1 LHSLT
6 KLWKLKEMSNTALQD
21 IQRALKIIRANID
34 KSNYDTKLA
43 ALELIIDSSKDV
55 VNQTRKIRAPDVKKK
70 TVVVPKEKKIKRIVP
85 QFQNMSQAPKS
96 KPKPK
101 STQPVRPR
109 PPLSN
114 QRNS

>member
-1 LHSLT
+1 
-6 KLWKLKEMSNTALQD
+6 MSNTALQD

-55 VNQTRKIRAPDVKKK
+55 VNQARKARAPDVKKK
-70 TVVVPKEKKIKRIVP
+70 TVVVPKEKKVKRIVP
-85 QFQNMSQAPKS
+85 QFQKTPQPSKSEPKS
-96 KPKPK
+96 K

-109 PPLSN
+109 SPLSN
-114 QRNS
+114 QRDS